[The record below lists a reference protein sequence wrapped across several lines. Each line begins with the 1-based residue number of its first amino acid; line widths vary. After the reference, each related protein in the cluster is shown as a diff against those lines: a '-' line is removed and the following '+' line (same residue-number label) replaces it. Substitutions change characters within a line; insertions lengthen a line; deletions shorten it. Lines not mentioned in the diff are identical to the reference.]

1 MKRLMTLLMCLL
13 LTGCAALPA
22 EERSFAVALGVA
34 GGPGAWRVYAR
45 IPTYRTG
52 GGYTTV
58 SGEGDTLPHALA
70 ALDAAAP
77 MQLHLGQ
84 LRLMIFSADTA
95 RSAEF
100 PAALATLSE
109 RHDLR
114 ADASLAITEDG
125 LGALMDA
132 LKPATGARLSKS
144 LDVLMETRL
153 EQGTVPRAALADVMR
168 MGDRRQPVLMNI
180 ALDGAEIALSGGWPI
195 GSDGS
200 AAWMLTPEEVQLLSL
215 MQGRLRRGVLSLA
228 EGTVRLTDVSA
239 DVELSVPTLE
249 TASVRLILGISA
261 SPLTEE
267 ALSQATATACLG
279 LLGRLSAVG
288 CDALGLG
295 RQAIACA
302 RSMEDWHEL
311 DWPQRYREIV
321 WTVSVGVEGAA
332 E

>member
-34 GGPGAWRVYAR
+34 GGTGAWRVYAR

-84 LRLMIFSADTA
+84 LRLLVFSADTA

-168 MGDRRQPVLMNI
+168 MGDRQQPVLMNI
-180 ALDGAEIALSGGWPI
+180 ALDGKDIAVSGGWPI

-200 AAWMLTPEEVQLLSL
+200 AAWMLTPEEMQLLSL

-295 RQAIACA
+295 RQAVAHA
-302 RSMEDWHEL
+302 KDAADWDAL
-311 DWPQRYREIV
+311 DWPARYREIV

>member
-34 GGPGAWRVYAR
+34 GGTGAWRVYAR

-84 LRLMIFSADTA
+84 LRLLVFSADTA
-95 RSAEF
+95 RSADF

-153 EQGTVPRAALADVMR
+153 EQGTVPRAALADVIR
-168 MGDRRQPVLMNI
+168 MGDRQQPVLMNI

-200 AAWMLTPEEVQLLSL
+200 AAWMLTPEEMQLLSL

-239 DVELSVPTLE
+239 DVELSVPTME

-267 ALSQATATACLG
+267 ALSQASATACLG

>member
-34 GGPGAWRVYAR
+34 GGPGVWRVYAR
-45 IPTYRTG
+45 IPTYQTG

-84 LRLMIFSADTA
+84 LRLLVFSADTA

-168 MGDRRQPVLMNI
+168 MGDRQQPVLMNI

-200 AAWMLTPEEVQLLSL
+200 AAWMLTPEEMQLLSL
-215 MQGRLRRGVLSLA
+215 MQGRLRRSVLSLA

-239 DVELSVPTLE
+239 DVELSVPTME

-267 ALSQATATACLG
+267 ALSRAAATACLG

-295 RQAIACA
+295 RQAVAHA
-302 RSMEDWHEL
+302 KDAADWDAL
-311 DWPQRYREIV
+311 DWPARYREIA

>member
-45 IPTYRTG
+45 IPTYQTG

-58 SGEGDTLPHALA
+58 SGAGDTLPHALA

-95 RSAEF
+95 RSADF
-100 PAALATLSE
+100 PAALATLGD

-168 MGDRRQPVLMNI
+168 MGDRQQPVLMNI

-215 MQGRLRRGVLSLA
+215 MQGRLKRGVLSLA

-239 DVELSVPTLE
+239 DVELSVPTLQ

-295 RQAIACA
+295 RQAVAHA
-302 RSMEDWHEL
+302 KDAADWDAL
-311 DWPQRYREIV
+311 DWPARYREIV

>member
-1 MKRLMTLLMCLL
+1 MKRLMALLMCLL

-34 GGPGAWRVYAR
+34 GGTGAWRVYAR

-58 SGEGDTLPHALA
+58 SGAGDTLPHALA

-95 RSAEF
+95 RSADF
-100 PAALATLSE
+100 PAALATLGD

-168 MGDRRQPVLMNI
+168 MGDRQQPVLMNI
-180 ALDGAEIALSGGWPI
+180 ALDGAEIAVSGGWPI

-215 MQGRLRRGVLSLA
+215 MQGRLKRGVLSLA

-239 DVELSVPTLE
+239 DVELSVPTLQ

>member
-45 IPTYRTG
+45 IPTYQTG

-84 LRLMIFSADTA
+84 LRLLVFSADTA

-144 LDVLMETRL
+144 LDVLLETRL
-153 EQGTVPRAALADVMR
+153 EQGTVPRAALADVLR
-168 MGDRRQPVLMNI
+168 MDDRQQPVLMNI
-180 ALDGAEIALSGGWPI
+180 ALDGKDITLSGGWPI

-200 AAWMLTPEEVQLLSL
+200 AAWMLTPEEMQLLSL
-215 MQGRLRRGVLSLA
+215 MQGRLKRGVVSLQ
-228 EGTVRLTDVSA
+228 EGTVRLTDASA
-239 DVELSVPTLE
+239 DVELSVPTLQA
-249 TASVRLILGISA
+249 ASVRLILGISA

>member
-34 GGPGAWRVYAR
+34 GGTGAWRVYAR

-95 RSAEF
+95 RSADF
-100 PAALATLSE
+100 PAALATLGD

-168 MGDRRQPVLMNI
+168 MGDRQQPVLMNI

-215 MQGRLRRGVLSLA
+215 MQGRLKRGVLSLA

-239 DVELSVPTLE
+239 DVELSVPTLQ
-249 TASVRLILGISA
+249 TASVRRILGISA

-295 RQAIACA
+295 RQAVAHA
-302 RSMEDWHEL
+302 KDAADWDAL
-311 DWPQRYREIV
+311 DWPARYREIA

>member
-34 GGPGAWRVYAR
+34 GGTGAWRVYAR

-95 RSAEF
+95 RSADF
-100 PAALATLSE
+100 PAALAALGD

-144 LDVLMETRL
+144 LDVLLETRL
-153 EQGTVPRAALADVMR
+153 EQGTVPRAALADVLR
-168 MGDRRQPVLMNI
+168 MDDRQQPVLMNI
-180 ALDGAEIALSGGWPI
+180 ALDGKDITLSGGWPI

-215 MQGRLRRGVLSLA
+215 MQGRLKRGVLSLA

-295 RQAIACA
+295 RQAVAHA
-302 RSMEDWHEL
+302 KDAADWDAL

>member
-34 GGPGAWRVYAR
+34 GGTGAWRVYAR

-95 RSAEF
+95 RSADF
-100 PAALATLSE
+100 PAALATLGD

-144 LDVLMETRL
+144 LDVLLETRL
-153 EQGTVPRAALADVMR
+153 EQGTVPRAALADVLR
-168 MGDRRQPVLMNI
+168 MDDRQQPVLMNI
-180 ALDGAEIALSGGWPI
+180 ALDGKDITLSGGWPI

-215 MQGRLRRGVLSLA
+215 MQGWLKRGVLSLA

-239 DVELSVPTLE
+239 DVELSVPTLQ